1 MQPNKSMAKKPSK
14 NKYKLGEPCTGQTS
28 NSATRLAESDAS
40 TKYRSDTTIDST
52 SQAIGGRRL
61 S

>member
-1 MQPNKSMAKKPSK
+1 MPRPDK
-14 NKYKLGEPCTGQTS
+14 NYDSTPCTGQT
-28 NSATRLAESDAS
+28 RLRTLHTETVHANIAQTPSM
-40 TKYRSDTTIDST
+40 DST